1 MAKQLNVSLGFTA
14 DTSQA
19 KAQLQ
24 DLQRQ
29 LQSLT
34 SGAMGKASLSGGM
47 TKEIQQA
54 VSAATQLKVQLENAT
69 NVNTG
74 KLDLGKFS
82 ESLDKSGMKLSDY
95 RMQLEKL
102 GPQGAQAFMSL
113 ATSISNAEV
122 PMRRTN
128 SLVKEFATTLKNTAR
143 WQLSSSMLHGFM
155 GTLQSAYGYAQD
167 LNESLNNIRIVT
179 GQTTEQMDAF
189 AVKANKAAK
198 ALSTSTTAYTDA
210 ALIFYQQGL
219 DDKTVEERT
228 NVTIKMA
235 HAAGESA
242 TEVSSYMTAI
252 WNNFDDG
259 SKSLEYYGDVMA
271 KLGAKTAAS
280 SAEIAEGLE
289 KFAAIGETVGL
300 SYEYATSAVATVVDK
315 TRQSADTVGTAFKT
329 IFSRLQGLQLG
340 ETLED
345 GTDLNKYSSALMS
358 VGISIKDANGEL
370 KDMDIILDEMGA
382 KWQTLHRDEQMALAQ
397 TVAGVRQYTQ
407 LMSLMNNYDSFKENV
422 SAAETSSGTL
432 QEQAD
437 IYAESWEA
445 AQERVGAAAERLYS
459 QLLDDD
465 FFITM
470 LNGFEKVLTGV
481 GNLVDGLGG
490 LKGVLFAVSA
500 IMTKLFQNEIA
511 KGLNNMA
518 YNISMMTEKG
528 RNKVT
533 QKKEDAWNEASK
545 LTAKDGTTV
554 GDAQHTN
561 IQQTS
566 ELQKLMLQNAE
577 KMSEEELKQN
587 QLLLDAHKILQE
599 NAVAAAK
606 ELDVAQQK
614 TSELSKQ
621 ARAESKRSGKA
632 SGAEYTKARKEL
644 KIQAEGYAK
653 NQKAVDEFRK
663 TLQSAGT
670 DQSKLSKAVAEFRKS
685 DAFKGASSE
694 LKSLVRAAQD
704 GRISVEGLGD
714 AVDKVEMAQDD
725 AWVDSMD
732 QFAESTGVSIQT
744 ADQLGGQLVTTAQRE
759 MQFSNATQA
768 AEQNTNSL
776 KERLKQ
782 AGVGTTDFARSLTA
796 CAQTISTVAMAGSA
810 LSGMWDTLS
819 NPDASG
825 MEKLTTVLM
834 TLGMVIP
841 MVTSAFNKQN
851 LAQMATVS
859 SAIMAALG
867 FNTESIAAI
876 AAGTSTA
883 TFGTILWTVLW
894 PIGLVMAAIAALV
907 GIVMLLVNAFKAMA
921 ANTPEGQLKAAEEEA
936 KKTTEALNEAK
947 EAADALRAAFD
958 NYDSVVEELNNC
970 TKGTEEWASAL
981 QAVNNE
987 VLALLQE
994 YPELSQYVTR
1004 NADGMLEISQAGRD
1018 YMQQMAD
1025 QKVLNAQAA
1034 NNQAQQNVRD
1044 KQINVQKSDIYDE
1057 LYYNHWA
1064 TDSQGYDKASDVA
1077 NYINDNAT
1085 DFAGM
1090 TDGEI
1095 KDALTE
1101 YFEANDIDVSQ
1112 VDEWTE
1118 AVSEMKGDLQE
1129 LGAAVEANT
1138 LATEMENQA
1147 MADNILA
1154 NNSKVQNSA
1163 NAEEVMKAS
1172 GDIYGA
1178 IYDDAYDE
1186 YLKKAQS
1193 RGAFNSKNEDSEAMW
1208 KEYAKLQGI
1217 DEDSITNYKGS
1228 GKDASFVYED
1238 ENGEEVEV
1246 SAASVAAVVAAADAN
1261 EKLAAAAENL
1271 VIKFAQLDAST
1282 NIADKALKDFLVD
1295 QNFEGATQA
1304 EFDAIRE
1311 QLGGDNIT
1319 DESIEKYLD
1328 DNFGD
1333 GEDGKISDETAQKYG
1348 YESAEAMVKAF
1359 SDGVKNYDTAL
1370 EDVGKDLLT
1379 PVKQVFDSMDKS
1391 ELSVKGQEAVADVM
1405 QNAFVNGGAEG
1416 LAMITSAMD
1425 GMEADDAEAF
1435 ATTLNGLDWNSIDAA
1450 TLAKTLKQAGVETEF
1465 TTESLNR
1472 LIQTMADPRVT
1483 KDFATLAEG
1492 YASLHEVA
1500 DGLEFGDTISAED
1513 FAVLGDEFESY
1524 FTRMADGT
1532 YKLTGDAEDFYD
1544 AVQGKSIEGFVQNI
1558 DKLKEQN
1565 AKLQA
1570 IKNFDFDDL
1579 SQSQLDEE
1587 SWTYSGSDT
1596 SKQLQALEAVGYDAE
1611 QLAKWKEDLSDGTAS
1626 VETLQAMADAVA
1638 EYRGELG
1645 NLDQAIAANEQ
1656 AIFNQEVAIATSYT
1670 SLKDLKQAYE
1680 EGTISAEAFSV
1691 AAMQLHEAESMD
1703 GLDTEEM
1710 NDYADHLMEIAES
1723 SDMVSDELADN
1734 EEAAED
1740 VAKTTMKLNR
1750 GIDKLADGFED
1761 WSDVIENSDESSQ
1774 EFAEAMSGM
1783 KDAMSDILGTSEDFI
1798 SNDFIVEHLE
1808 EIEKAATG
1816 DEEAIRNLQR
1826 ALSDDILCTVMGV
1839 SDFTQL
1845 DADLQNLQNEVW
1857 TLSNQDIEVG
1867 ATLDQGEF
1875 INSANELIKNAGMT
1889 VDEAQAYFNSLGYEP
1904 EFVTEEQTVKRSI
1917 PQETTH
1923 TDYAITPGTLDIMGV
1938 EVPIPTV
1945 DRITTTRVTGYEELD
1960 EVIQVPALSA
1970 DGTPQIKSLT
1980 RTNSGGSLSN
1990 YSSGNKGGKSPG
2002 SGGGKGGGGGGN
2014 KEVKDKKNLTDEKER
2029 YHEITNTIEDMQHAL
2044 DRVSAAKDR
2053 AFGKAKIAKINE
2065 EIAAYD
2071 NLIAAQEQYVR
2082 EIEDNYKK
2090 DKNTLAGYGA
2100 SFDKNGN
2107 VDNYDQLMAS
2117 QVQRYNDAVAI
2128 YNASAQTD
2136 ADKEAFQAAEDYYE
2150 AFLEALNQYEETH
2163 DLKKEAQATLED
2175 QINARYDLEL
2185 EKIDYKVN
2193 LQIEF
2198 SDDELEHLEYLL
2210 ERIEAKG
2217 FSAAEAIANLGQ
2229 QTQSVMN
2236 KSDAY
2241 KEGIFSI
2248 LGNHGLSDS
2257 DINAWLQGDEGAAN
2271 KVAGL
2276 NLTEAE
2282 VEKLREY
2289 TAGLRD
2295 NNEALI
2301 EMRQA
2306 VHDKML
2312 ETFDEWNEKIDRN
2325 IDKLDHLKSMTE
2337 SYRNI
2342 VDLVGKANFAGG
2354 AETIE
2359 RLNASTVKQ
2368 AGNYAQANIANRD
2381 RIAEQLQATRDAYA
2395 AQKDTI
2401 SEEERKMWED
2411 TIKEMEDQ
2419 LNEAE
2424 EAAMGSIEEWMEAIN
2439 QQFLDSVTNTMDKFA
2454 DAVAGRFANLNELS
2468 EAFERQQSV
2477 NDRYL
2482 ESYEKIYEFSKLNRD
2497 IEKSIDQTDNIKAK
2511 KELADLQAEI
2521 NALEESGAEVSE
2533 YQMENLR
2540 KRYELKLA
2548 ELALEEAQNAK
2559 SEVRMTRDN
2568 EGNWGYVYTADETQ
2582 VAEAEQ
2588 SYEDKL
2594 YELQQHNA
2602 EYINQLQESIIT
2614 MQQEMY
2620 DKMQEIAADESLS
2633 IEERQAKMQE
2643 VQAYYQEQMGYYYS
2657 ELELVLGN
2665 NKVLYED
2672 DWQKYSDMTGYKIA
2686 SDEEYVDSFDETAYS
2701 VLTGFQTMEDA
2712 QGAFNS
2718 ASETMLDEN
2727 LTAIDNWQT
2736 SMENGPLKAM
2746 GSSFETLAEDID
2758 RELGNIESE
2767 SDTTTQEIKDDCDD
2781 SVDAYNGVIEAV
2793 IAWEDQYSQ
2802 SVDAMID
2809 YSDNLID
2816 KFNQVLALWA
2826 DVKAAAEEAE
2836 DPPTPDDGGDDG
2848 GGGDNGGGGG
2858 GGGDGKP
2865 SWDRVVAAYNKI
2877 NGGKWGNGLQNRIN
2891 KGKSDGFTEAEV
2903 RAGQQLINYT
2913 YPPNLNGYGYSR
2925 EKAKSLMGYDTGGYT
2940 GEWGD
2945 TSGRLALLHQKELVL
2960 NQEDT
2965 ANMLSAI
2972 EMIRQISSLIDL
2984 NAMSSMKGLGG
2995 MLAAGGVGQTMGGIE
3010 QHIEIHASFPDATD
3024 HSEIEEAFHNLL
3036 NSASQYANRKL

>member
-24 DLQRQ
+24 DLQNQ
-29 LQSLT
+29 LSKLALT
-34 SGAMGKASLSGGM
+34 SGTGPKLGF
-47 TKEIQQA
+47 TKEIQEA
-54 VSAATQLKVQLENAT
+54 TTAAAQLQVQLKNAT

-74 KLDLGKFS
+74 TLDLGKFA
-82 ESLDKSGMKLSDY
+82 ESMNKSGMSLTKY
-95 RMQLEKL
+95 QQQLRNL
-102 GPQGAQAFMSL
+102 GPEGDKAFAQL
-113 ATSISNAEV
+113 AQSITNAEI
-122 PMRRTN
+122 PLKRAS
-128 SLVKEFATTLKNTAR
+128 SLTTELWTTLKNTAR

-155 GTLQSAYGYAQD
+155 GTLQSAYGYAKD

-179 GQTTEQMDAF
+179 GQSVEEMDAF
-189 AVKANKAAK
+189 AAKANKAAQT
-198 ALSTSTTAYTDA
+198 LSTTTTAYTDA

-219 DDKTVEERT
+219 DDKAVEERT
-228 NVTIKMA
+228 NAVIKMS
-235 HAAGESA
+235 HAAGENA

-259 SKSLEYYGDVMA
+259 SKSLEYYGDVLA
-271 KLGAKTAAS
+271 KLGAETAAS
-280 SAEIAEGLE
+280 SAEIAAGLE
-289 KFAAIGETVGL
+289 KFASIGDTVGL
-300 SYEYATSAVATVVDK
+300 SYEYASAAVTTIVDK
-315 TRQSADTVGTAFKT
+315 TRQSADTVGTALKT
-329 IFSRLQGLQLG
+329 IFARLQGLQLG

-345 GTDLNKYSSALMS
+345 GVNLNKYSKALQAVGVS
-358 VGISIKDANGEL
+358 VLDLNGEL
-370 KDMDIILDEMGA
+370 RDADDIIYDLGM
-382 KWQTLHRDEQMALAQ
+382 KWDDLSRAQQTALAQ
-397 TVAGVRQYTQ
+397 TVAGTRQYAQ
-407 LMSLMNNYDSFKENV
+407 LMSLMNNFDDFQENV
-422 SAAETSSGTL
+422 DYAKGSEGTL
-432 QEQAD
+432 QEQSD

-445 AQERVGAAAERLYS
+445 ARDRVTAAAEAIYGA
-459 QLLDDD
+459 LLDDD
-465 FFITM
+465 FFID
-470 LNGFEKVLTGV
+470 LSNFFADFLGVLDNTI
-481 GNLVDGLGG
+481 DSLGG
-490 LKGVLFAVSA
+490 LKGVLLTIGTIVTQVF
-500 IMTKLFQNEIA
+500 KKQIA
-511 KGLNNMA
+511 ESLGNMA
-518 YNISMMTEKG
+518 YNIKMSTQAGRESLVQMKRDANAKLVKENFDQDTTSSRAAGLAYQAQGNAQMEYINNAERMSAEEQQISQHLLDRVRLMGQLVAKSGEELEKAQDVSAELI
-528 RNKVT
+528 R
-533 QKKEDAWNEASK
+533 QIDLKKKGQSFAQASK
-545 LTAKDGTTV
+545 KAETQGRQTGNMRVADNALFAQAKDIDFTKSL
-554 GDAQHTN
+554 DK
-561 IQQTS
+561 
-566 ELQKLMLQNAE
+566 QKA
-577 KMSEEELKQN
+577 KVEELKQTLN
-587 QLLLDAHKILQE
+587 SLKSGYDQCGIKVEEAFGSKGAHAFNRLVEAINKPDVELRELQAAWDGWTR
-599 NAVAAAK
+599 AVG
-606 ELDVAQQK
+606 
-614 TSELSKQ
+614 TSEGTFDTVFDELCQ
-621 ARAESKRSGKA
+621 DMDLTEQQIEQLRSA
-632 SGAEYTKARKEL
+632 FIGAG
-644 KIQAEGYAK
+644 QAEGQLAT
-653 NQKAVDEFRK
+653 Q
-663 TLQSAGT
+663 TG
-670 DQSKLSKAVAEFRKS
+670 KLSAMGEGVKKFFMGA
-685 DAFKGASSE
+685 KGEAMSMSTAITQTASSIM
-694 LKSLVRAAQD
+694 SFGMTVSA
-704 GRISVEGLGD
+704 ITGLID
-714 AVDKVEMAQDD
+714 TWK
-725 AWVDSMD
+725 DSE
-732 QFAESTGVSIQT
+732 A
-744 ADQLGGQLVTTAQRE
+744 
-759 MQFSNATQA
+759 
-768 AEQNTNSL
+768 
-776 KERLKQ
+776 
-782 AGVGTTDFARSLTA
+782 SLTDKLL
-796 CAQTISTVAMAGSA
+796 ST
-810 LSGMWDTLS
+810 T
-819 NPDASG
+819 
-825 MEKLTTVLM
+825 M
-834 TLGMVIP
+834 TLGMVVPSVMSVIKGFQGASQA
-841 MVTSAFNKQN
+841 VTIFGERASLMMWQVT
-851 LAQMATVS
+851 L
-859 SAIMAALG
+859 I
-867 FNTESIAAI
+867 IAAI
-876 AAGTSTA
+876 AACVAIFALLIKSA
-883 TFGTILWTVLW
+883 QDKS
-894 PIGLVMAAIAALV
+894 MEHQMKKNQQAASDLADNLEAV
-907 GIVMLLVNAFKAMA
+907 K
-921 ANTPEGQLKAAEEEA
+921 EEA
-936 KKTTEALNEAK
+936 QAISDAFDEYDTLVDTLNDCARGTQEWK
-947 EAADALRAAFD
+947 DALD
-958 NYDSVVEELNNC
+958 
-970 TKGTEEWASAL
+970 
-981 QAVNNE
+981 AVNE
-987 VLALLQE
+987 CVLDLLQQ
-994 YPELSQYVTR
+994 YPQLASYQDLYTR
-1004 NADGMLEISQAGRD
+1004 NADGMLELNKDVMKTIEKDMEVLKDAASAAALLSAADVAQDKADIKGRDLKNEVGSYGAGQAHTVDGYTYYDNYVQAGELLKANAKD
-1018 YMQQMAD
+1018 LANLTKEEYAA
-1025 QKVLNAQAA
+1025 KVTELAQQAA
-1034 NNQAQQNVRD
+1034 EGMNMTDAQFDAMVNDLIGYQDEVNELATATSNAANQMNNAALAIANQRL
-1044 KQINVQKSDIYDE
+1044 SDEGYDAAETKMASANMSDDYERIYDE
-1057 LYYNHWA
+1057 IIELSHKNSQADTNTDYSDEIWERFEAA
-1064 TDSQGYDKASDVA
+1064 TGKTYDQVDNTVQGNDDNRVYAYKDDSGEEQTFSEEYMAKTIAAYEAMEALTENAQTASEALGNMEEKVSSAEVSEGIKDWISTGSFA
-1077 NYINDNAT
+1077 NMTNS

-1090 TDGEI
+1090 QSDIESTGGTD
-1095 KDALTE
+1095 AYLQ
-1101 YFEANDIDVSQ
+1101 DIFGMSAEELAATFGDDY
-1112 VDEWTE
+1112 VDQFNE
-1118 AVSEMKGDLQE
+1118 S
-1129 LGAAVEANT
+1129 
-1138 LATEMENQA
+1138 MENYSTD
-1147 MADNILA
+1147 MAN
-1154 NNSKVQNSA
+1154 
-1163 NAEEVMKAS
+1163 
-1172 GDIYGA
+1172 
-1178 IYDDAYDE
+1178 
-1186 YLKKAQS
+1186 
-1193 RGAFNSKNEDSEAMW
+1193 
-1208 KEYAKLQGI
+1208 
-1217 DEDSITNYKGS
+1217 
-1228 GKDASFVYED
+1228 
-1238 ENGEEVEV
+1238 V
-1246 SAASVAAVVAAADAN
+1246 S
-1261 EKLAAAAENL
+1261 
-1271 VIKFAQLDAST
+1271 
-1282 NIADKALKDFLVD
+1282 
-1295 QNFEGATQA
+1295 
-1304 EFDAIRE
+1304 
-1311 QLGGDNIT
+1311 
-1319 DESIEKYLD
+1319 
-1328 DNFGD
+1328 
-1333 GEDGKISDETAQKYG
+1333 
-1348 YESAEAMVKAF
+1348 
-1359 SDGVKNYDTAL
+1359 
-1370 EDVGKDLLT
+1370 KDLLT
-1379 PVKQVFDSMDKS
+1379 PVKTAFESLGTDNEVS
-1391 ELSVKGQEAVADVM
+1391 LAGQKAIAGLME
-1405 QNAFVNGGAEG
+1405 NAFNDGGQGGLDALKNIFANAGTDSEVLAGILNGIDWSAGDGLNQLNTALKAQGIELDTNSAEWQ
-1416 LAMITSAMD
+1416 AYIAYMENANYSAMNTFSTLKD
-1425 GMEADDAEAF
+1425 GLTTINSMRDAKVGDEIGLEEYEQLTALF
-1435 ATTLNGLDWNSIDAA
+1435 PELKNSLIQVDEETWQLTEDMSSFLSIQEDSLNSLIMKVNSYNEMVESLTSIDEATGKSTLDTSGYNDLGEDSTASDYDAA
-1450 TLAKTLKQAGVETEF
+1450 FDALGADAAGSSMLASLGITQEYIQELVDSGNTE
-1465 TTESLNR
+1465 
-1472 LIQTMADPRVT
+1472 A
-1483 KDFATLAEG
+1483 LAELKARIDEFLAG
-1492 YASLHEVA
+1492 DYDTSGMQEQLAASAETIEELDAMVA
-1500 DGLEFGDTISAED
+1500 DGALTN
-1513 FAVLGDEFESY
+1513 
-1524 FTRMADGT
+1524 ADAYNKVWERLRNT
-1532 YKLTGDAEDFYD
+1532 
-1544 AVQGKSIEGFVQNI
+1544 
-1558 DKLKEQN
+1558 
-1565 AKLQA
+1565 
-1570 IKNFDFDDL
+1570 
-1579 SQSQLDEE
+1579 LDE
-1587 SWTYSGSDT
+1587 DI
-1596 SKQLQALEAVGYDAE
+1596 DADQYE
-1611 QLAKWKEDLSDGTAS
+1611 DLAEHIQDVADANEDLSDELKDNEKAAKKVASSILRFDNAIQDVTDNYDGWMEALESGDLEGVAEATEGLKDAYGDLLDIDGSSLSNDFLTNTENLKLMKEAANGSEEAYKALQEAAAADIIAHCEIENPEAFQAALDHFNNELDRINLKDIEIGAAINDEAALQSMTDLVNAAGMTAQEATDYLASMGVDAEVETVETEATDKHEYTGAKATVNTQS
-1626 VETLQAMADAVA
+1626 VEGTDPIT
-1638 EYRGELG
+1638 G
-1645 NLDQAIAANEQ
+1645 NPITYNVPS
-1656 AIFNQEVAIATSYT
+1656 IS
-1670 SLKDLKQAYE
+1670 YE
-1680 EGTISAEAFSV
+1680 EV
-1691 AAMQLHEAESMD
+1691 P
-1703 GLDTEEM
+1703 LDTESTKKET
-1710 NDYADHLMEIAES
+1710 A
-1723 SDMVSDELADN
+1723 
-1734 EEAAED
+1734 
-1740 VAKTTMKLNR
+1740 
-1750 GIDKLADGFED
+1750 
-1761 WSDVIENSDESSQ
+1761 
-1774 EFAEAMSGM
+1774 FAL
-1783 KDAMSDILGTSEDFI
+1783 KVT
-1798 SNDFIVEHLE
+1798 
-1808 EIEKAATG
+1808 
-1816 DEEAIRNLQR
+1816 
-1826 ALSDDILCTVMGV
+1826 
-1839 SDFTQL
+1839 
-1845 DADLQNLQNEVW
+1845 
-1857 TLSNQDIEVG
+1857 
-1867 ATLDQGEF
+1867 
-1875 INSANELIKNAGMT
+1875 SAN
-1889 VDEAQAYFNSLGYEP
+1889 
-1904 EFVTEEQTVKRSI
+1904 
-1917 PQETTH
+1917 
-1923 TDYAITPGTLDIMGV
+1923 
-1938 EVPIPTV
+1938 
-1945 DRITTTRVTGYEELD
+1945 
-1960 EVIQVPALSA
+1960 
-1970 DGTPQIKSLT
+1970 KS
-1980 RTNSGGSLSN
+1980 
-1990 YSSGNKGGKSPG
+1990 
-2002 SGGGKGGGGGGN
+2002 SGGGFKYKNSSNGGGTKGSGSGKKGGGGGN
-2014 KEVKDKKNLTDEKER
+2014 KKEAKTENKKSASGEKER
-2029 YHEITNTIEDMQHAL
+2029 YHVVENQLEDLEAQYDKIAK
-2044 DRVSAAKDR
+2044 AKDR
-2053 AFGKAKIAKINE
+2053 AFGKEKLKLMDQEIAKQK
-2065 EIAAYD
+2065 EIIAKQKEYLAQAKTNLAAD
-2071 NLIAAQEQYVR
+2071 
-2082 EIEDNYKK
+2082 KK
-2090 DKNTLAGYGA
+2090 KMDKYGA
-2100 SFDKNGN
+2100 KYDKNGTIT
-2107 VDNYDQLMAS
+2107 NYDSLVEF
-2117 QVQRYNDAVAI
+2117 QVKKYNDAVEY
-2128 YNASAQTD
+2128 YNSLSAEAQEKLDEEWSKKMNEDGEYYSGYVD
-2136 ADKEAFQAAEDYYE
+2136 AAGDAYDRFQDT
-2150 AFLEALNQYEETH
+2150 LDQYEESQ
-2163 DLKKEAQATLED
+2163 DLVRDKQQEIIDAQNEL
-2175 QINARYDLEL
+2175 YDLQL

-2325 IDKLDHLKSMTE
+2325 IDKLDHLKSVTE

>member
-24 DLQRQ
+24 ELQMALTKLTQ
-29 LQSLT
+29 TSALKT
-34 SGAMGKASLSGGM
+34 SGLGL
-47 TKEIQQA
+47 TKEINDAINAASELQIKLQQ
-54 VSAATQLKVQLENAT
+54 STT
-69 NVNTG
+69 STG
-74 KLDLGKFS
+74 SLDLGKFNQ
-82 ESLDKSGMKLSDY
+82 SLQQGGKKLSDY
-95 RMQLEKL
+95 ANQLKAL
-102 GPQGAQAFMSL
+102 GPEGQAAFSKL
-113 ATSISNAEV
+113 ARSISLAEV
-122 PMRRTN
+122 PLKKSN
-128 SLVKEFATTLKNTAR
+128 KLLSEFATTMKNTVR

-155 GTLQSAYGYAQD
+155 GAIQSAYRYSQD

-179 GQTTEQMDAF
+179 GASIDEMDKF
-189 AVKANKAAK
+189 AEKANKAAR
-198 ALSTSTTAYTDA
+198 ALSTTTTEYTDA

-219 DDKTVEERT
+219 NDDQVEERT
-228 NVTIKMA
+228 NATIKMA

-242 TEVSSYMTAI
+242 EEVSSYMTAI

-259 SKSLEYYGDVMA
+259 TKSLEYYGDVMT
-271 KLGAKTAAS
+271 KLGAATAAS

-289 KFAAIGETVGL
+289 KFASIGETVGL
-300 SYEYATSAVATVVDK
+300 SYEYATSAIATVVDK

-370 KDMDIILDEMGA
+370 KDMDVILDEMGA
-382 KWQTLHRDEQMALAQ
+382 KWKTLHRDEQMALAQ

-407 LMSLMNNYDSFKENV
+407 LMSLMNNYDDFKTNVGLAEN
-422 SAAETSSGTL
+422 SGGTL
-432 QEQAD
+432 DEQSR

-445 AQERVGAAAERLYS
+445 ARDRVTAAAEQIYEA
-459 QLLDDD
+459 LLDDKV
-465 FFITM
+465 FIGI
-470 LNGFEKVLTGV
+470 LNVVEKVVSGI
-481 GNLVDGLGG
+481 GGMIDIMGG
-490 LKGVLFAVSA
+490 LKGVLPLVGTLMLKSFGPDIANSIDRVFYNIKLGSEQGRQEIYNLRKESADALKTMYDDGTDSGSAMVDVGTKQADLQNTLLDKTLQLQQANKELTEEEQKQAQQLLDINATLSEQYVQLTKNKEQMVEASGDLEKKAVAKMGKNVNQFDMTKGDKSYKGKSGFSEAIKEAGKLQNTYKQGQKIVKAYSKEIDRLAKTNDNSSEDFENLQKRVEALNKSMDKVGDVTPEVEQAIRDLNDAAQSGNLERMQEILNELRETSDAAGAEAYEMFELIRQGAQNAGVNMKQFDPILDQIQASFEATGALTAEQIQLFTNLGFQVDEAGKIIGGFSGKMATIGDAVSA
-500 IMTKLFQNEIA
+500 TATAVSSYGMALSQASAFGENLFDPDTGPLEKL
-511 KGLNNMA
+511 
-518 YNISMMTEKG
+518 ISLMML
-528 RNKVT
+528 
-533 QKKEDAWNEASK
+533 A
-545 LTAKDGTTV
+545 TTV
-554 GDAQHTN
+554 V
-561 IQQTS
+561 QTY
-566 ELQKLMLQNAE
+566 NAVS
-577 KMSEEELKQN
+577 KAGKTIEE
-587 QLLLDAHKILQE
+587 
-599 NAVAAAK
+599 AVAAAK
-606 ELDVAQQK
+606 
-614 TSELSKQ
+614 
-621 ARAESKRSGKA
+621 
-632 SGAEYTKARKEL
+632 ARKAAASAAAAAAQGVESTATSAGTVATNVNTGAIHANTAAWYSNPILAIVAVALMAVVATVSAVSSAMEANSEKIAENAEKSREQAAASKEVFDANQDMINSYEQAL
-644 KIQAEGYAK
+644 KAYEEDESAKDDLISISQDLCEQLDIEGAALLRAKGDYDALTDAIYK
-653 NQKAVDEFRK
+653 NQKA
-663 TLQSAGT
+663 
-670 DQSKLSKAVAEFRKS
+670 
-685 DAFKGASSE
+685 
-694 LKSLVRAAQD
+694 
-704 GRISVEGLGD
+704 
-714 AVDKVEMAQDD
+714 
-725 AWVDSMD
+725 
-732 QFAESTGVSIQT
+732 
-744 ADQLGGQLVTTAQRE
+744 
-759 MQFSNATQA
+759 
-768 AEQNTNSL
+768 
-776 KERLKQ
+776 
-782 AGVGTTDFARSLTA
+782 
-796 CAQTISTVAMAGSA
+796 
-810 LSGMWDTLS
+810 
-819 NPDASG
+819 
-825 MEKLTTVLM
+825 
-834 TLGMVIP
+834 
-841 MVTSAFNKQN
+841 
-851 LAQMATVS
+851 
-859 SAIMAALG
+859 
-867 FNTESIAAI
+867 
-876 AAGTSTA
+876 
-883 TFGTILWTVLW
+883 
-894 PIGLVMAAIAALV
+894 
-907 GIVMLLVNAFKAMA
+907 
-921 ANTPEGQLKAAEEEA
+921 
-936 KKTTEALNEAK
+936 
-947 EAADALRAAFD
+947 
-958 NYDSVVEELNNC
+958 
-970 TKGTEEWASAL
+970 
-981 QAVNNE
+981 
-987 VLALLQE
+987 
-994 YPELSQYVTR
+994 
-1004 NADGMLEISQAGRD
+1004 
-1018 YMQQMAD
+1018 
-1025 QKVLNAQAA
+1025 
-1034 NNQAQQNVRD
+1034 
-1044 KQINVQKSDIYDE
+1044 
-1057 LYYNHWA
+1057 
-1064 TDSQGYDKASDVA
+1064 
-1077 NYINDNAT
+1077 
-1085 DFAGM
+1085 
-1090 TDGEI
+1090 
-1095 KDALTE
+1095 
-1101 YFEANDIDVSQ
+1101 
-1112 VDEWTE
+1112 
-1118 AVSEMKGDLQE
+1118 
-1129 LGAAVEANT
+1129 
-1138 LATEMENQA
+1138 
-1147 MADNILA
+1147 
-1154 NNSKVQNSA
+1154 
-1163 NAEEVMKAS
+1163 
-1172 GDIYGA
+1172 
-1178 IYDDAYDE
+1178 
-1186 YLKKAQS
+1186 
-1193 RGAFNSKNEDSEAMW
+1193 
-1208 KEYAKLQGI
+1208 
-1217 DEDSITNYKGS
+1217 
-1228 GKDASFVYED
+1228 
-1238 ENGEEVEV
+1238 
-1246 SAASVAAVVAAADAN
+1246 
-1261 EKLAAAAENL
+1261 
-1271 VIKFAQLDAST
+1271 
-1282 NIADKALKDFLVD
+1282 
-1295 QNFEGATQA
+1295 
-1304 EFDAIRE
+1304 
-1311 QLGGDNIT
+1311 
-1319 DESIEKYLD
+1319 
-1328 DNFGD
+1328 
-1333 GEDGKISDETAQKYG
+1333 KI
-1348 YESAEAMVKAF
+1348 
-1359 SDGVKNYDTAL
+1359 DTAL
-1370 EDVGKDLLT
+1370 QDNQRAQNDTSSEFVDNMRDGDGRFT
-1379 PVKQVFDSMDKS
+1379 GDSYI
-1391 ELSVKGQEAVADVM
+1391 ADIGTM
-1405 QNAFVNGGAEG
+1405 WQ
-1416 LAMITSAMD
+1416 
-1425 GMEADDAEAF
+1425 
-1435 ATTLNGLDWNSIDAA
+1435 SIDD
-1450 TLAKTLKQAGVETEF
+1450 ETIV
-1465 TTESLNR
+1465 SD
-1472 LIQTMADPRVT
+1472 A
-1483 KDFATLAEG
+1483 
-1492 YASLHEVA
+1492 
-1500 DGLEFGDTISAED
+1500 ISN
-1513 FAVLGDEFESY
+1513 LGDEVSHI
-1524 FTRMADGT
+1524 TDNIAWDGT
-1532 YKLTGDAEDFYD
+1532 IQVKTG
-1544 AVQGKSIEGFVQNI
+1544 
-1558 DKLKEQN
+1558 
-1565 AKLQA
+1565 
-1570 IKNFDFDDL
+1570 
-1579 SQSQLDEE
+1579 QSTQ
-1587 SWTYSGSDT
+1587 
-1596 SKQLQALEAVGYDAE
+1596 
-1611 QLAKWKEDLSDGTAS
+1611 
-1626 VETLQAMADAVA
+1626 
-1638 EYRGELG
+1638 ELR
-1645 NLDQAIAANEQ
+1645 
-1656 AIFNQEVAIATSYT
+1656 
-1670 SLKDLKQAYE
+1670 QAYE
-1680 EGTISAEAFSV
+1680 EVLAVVEEVEAI
-1691 AAMQLHEAESMD
+1691 AGD
-1703 GLDTEEM
+1703 DTELLNNSENYQAM
-1710 NDYADHLMEIAES
+1710 LDWLDKSKDSYEALIALE
-1723 SDMVSDELADN
+1723 N
-1734 EEAAED
+1734 EEAELRTAQIVNDAVANGQSISTLEEYEALRSQVVADLQSEVGLTEEQANSIADTYLKQSAAVSELAESYSVLQDASKVSGIAED
-1740 VAKTTMKLNR
+1740 DLKAWYNNLDEDEQKLFATLNFDSAQSTADLDAQLEVLQARADRTSIETKLDVVEGAKDSLKKDMSADDYAAYQTESGIDWGNAEEGIMEYSDFLAMSYESQVSYLEGLSAKYTSELNDATATAIATNQERINELDGLISEADAKVSELESSFDMSGISLDLDGNGTMATTVEQVTNEILKLNNLDVDSQEYKDLLEKLKNS
-1750 GIDKLADGFED
+1750 GIDEATIQSYLDAHNAATAYRQEAEYLGEEIDDLTEQGQIDTIINVKTNLEGAENLGDLKAKWHAALAEAGDEGLDFTLYSEALLGLAENYDNCTTEIDEYKEALNRAGEADAQYQAAVERGDENVTQYKEALDEANESLKEHVAQLEAAVMIGEASDKYGLDAKDVETQAKMLKKLHPELNLTEEAAANLAIANQRMNKGVQKLHDNWKDWSKVLKKTDKSTGDYAEVLNDANEALADLVGVTDAATIPLDFLD
-1761 WSDVIENSDESSQ
+1761 SSTESG
-1774 EFAEAMSGM
+1774 A
-1783 KDAMSDILGTSEDFI
+1783 K
-1798 SNDFIVEHLE
+1798 HLE
-1808 EIEKAATG
+1808 WMEKAANG
-1816 DEEAIRNLQR
+1816 DVEAINKLGAAMAQ
-1826 ALSDDILCTVMGV
+1826 CTVEAMEFDASMAQSAVNAGLIDQAFDLTAFENYKSEV
-1839 SDFTQL
+1839 LEGITALQTQL
-1845 DADLQNLQNEVW
+1845 ENGTIAAGQNITSLMDG
-1857 TLSNQDIEVG
+1857 T
-1867 ATLDQGEF
+1867 GE
-1875 INSANELIKNAGMT
+1875 SW
-1889 VDEAQAYFNSLGYEP
+1889 VNSLNAMAMATG
-1904 EFVTEEQTVKRSI
+1904 
-1917 PQETTH
+1917 
-1923 TDYAITPGTLDIMGV
+1923 MGV
-1938 EVPIPTV
+1938 EQMNSLLNQLGVQAKVDVVEVPQTMKVPTYTEYV
-1945 DRITTTRVTGYEELD
+1945 EATDPISYQVGTDPEGNPIMGSASGTRRFTVPGPSVEVEGIAQVAQISTEEGN
-1960 EVIQVPALSA
+1960 VGA
-1970 DGTPQIKSLT
+1970 PQITYTGTGGSK
-1980 RTNSGGSLSN
+1980 SGGGVSP
-1990 YSSGNKGGKSPG
+1990 SSTS
-2002 SGGGKGGGGGGN
+2002 GKGGGGGGGGAKEAKKEN
-2014 KEVKDKKNLTDEKER
+2014 KKSAKDEKER
-2029 YHEITNTIEDMQHAL
+2029 YHVVLNQLEDLEAQYDAI
-2044 DRVSAAKDR
+2044 SKAKDR
-2053 AFGKAKIAKINE
+2053 AFGKAKLKLMDDEIAKQKQI
-2065 EIAAYD
+2065 IAKQKEYISQIQ
-2071 NLIAAQEQYVR
+2071 N
-2082 EIEDNYKK
+2082 NYNS
-2090 DKNTLAGYGA
+2090 DKSKIKGYGA
-2100 SFDKNGN
+2100 KFDGNGTIT
-2107 VDNYDQLMAS
+2107 NYDALVES
-2117 QVQRYNDAVAI
+2117 QVKKYNDAVAK
-2128 YNASAQTD
+2128 YNSLSAEAQE
-2136 ADKEAFQAAEDYYE
+2136 ALDKEWSNKKDENGEYYSGFMDYAEREYSN
-2150 AFLEALNQYEETH
+2150 FTEALSQYEDSQDLLRDETQKLL
-2163 DLKKEAQATLED
+2163 DEQNELFD
-2175 QINARYDLEL
+2175 MEL

-2210 ERIEAKG
+2210 ERIEEKG
-2217 FSAAEAIANLGQ
+2217 FAAAEAIANLGQ

-2257 DINAWLQGDEGAAN
+2257 DINAWLQGDEAATQ

-2672 DWQKYSDMTGYKIA
+2672 DWQKYSDMTGYKIS

-2712 QGAFNS
+2712 QAAFNS

-2727 LTAIDNWQT
+2727 LTAMDNWQT

-2891 KGKSDGFTEAEV
+2891 RGKSDGFTEAEV